1 MQNTSHMTSVPSLS
15 PAPPFT
21 AADPLLHPYFA
32 GDNDAAEERLEL
44 LVRDEALPI
53 VRGVVGVRL
62 GRDGRDRD
70 DICNEIVLQVVRRLR
85 SARELGDGDPIAS
98 FRGYV
103 ATAAY
108 RGCDAWLREKYPERH
123 RLRNRVQ
130 YLVSHHPDFFLRAGE
145 KRRWLC
151 GLARDAS
158 GADGTPRLRELELRG
173 IDWITEG
180 ALKGE
185 RLAATCRSLLDS
197 IHGAVDLEVLVTIL
211 ARGLD
216 APHAT
221 TEGRDVADER
231 AHVSMTLEQQSNLR
245 RLWQELRLLPRPQRV
260 AVLLNLRGADGEELL
275 SLLPLLGIATMAE
288 IACTL
293 EVTLEMLAGIWN
305 ELPWNDHRTAGLLGL
320 TRQQVINLRK
330 SGRERLLRRARR

>member
-1 MQNTSHMTSVPSLS
+1 MTSVPSLS
-15 PAPPFT
+15 PTPFAT
-21 AADPLLHPYFA
+21 ADPLLHPYFA
-32 GDNDAAEERLEL
+32 GDEHAAEERLET

-62 GRDGRDRD
+62 GRDGRDLD
-70 DICNEIVLQVVRRLR
+70 DICNDIVLQVVRRLR
-85 SARELGDGDPIAS
+85 IARESGDREPIAS

-130 YLVSHHPDFFLRAGE
+130 YLVSHHQGFFLRAGE

-151 GLARDAS
+151 GLARDIYAPDRT
-158 GADGTPRLRELELRG
+158 ARVREIELRG

-180 ALKGE
+180 SLKGE
-185 RLAATCRSLLDS
+185 KLAATCTALLDS
-197 IHGAVDLEVLVTIL
+197 IHGAVDLEVLVSVL

-216 APHAT
+216 APQAT
-221 TEGRDVADER
+221 TSGHDVADDR
-231 AHVSMTLEQQSNLR
+231 AHVGMTLEQQSHLR
-245 RLWQELRLLPRPQRV
+245 LLWNELRLLPRSQRV
-260 AVLLNLRGADGEELL
+260 ALLLNLRGADGEELM
-275 SLLPLLGIATMAE
+275 SLLPLVSIASIADIANVLEITPQALAE
-288 IACTL
+288 
-293 EVTLEMLAGIWN
+293 IWN
-305 ELPWNDHRTAGLLGL
+305 ELPWNDHRIAELLGV

-330 SGRERLLRRARR
+330 SGRERLTRRMRR

>member
-1 MQNTSHMTSVPSLS
+1 MTSVPSLS
-15 PAPPFT
+15 PTPFA

-32 GDNDAAEERLEL
+32 GDETAAEERLET

-62 GRDGRDRD
+62 GRDGRDLD
-70 DICNEIVLQVVRRLR
+70 DICNDIVLQVVRRLR
-85 SARELGDGDPIAS
+85 AAREVGGHAPIAS

-108 RGCDAWLREKYPERH
+108 RGCDAWLREKYPERY

-130 YLVSHHPDFFLRAGE
+130 YLVSHHPGFFLRAGE

-151 GLARDAS
+151 GLAKDIYSPDRTA
-158 GADGTPRLRELELRG
+158 RMREVELRG

-180 ALKGE
+180 SLKGE
-185 RLAATCRSLLDS
+185 KLAATCQSLLES
-197 IHGAVDLEVLVTIL
+197 MHGAVDLEVLVSVL

-216 APHAT
+216 APRSALAEH
-221 TEGRDVADER
+221 DVADER
-231 AHVSMTLEQQSNLR
+231 AHVGMTLEQQSHLR
-245 RLWQELRLLPRPQRV
+245 LLWNELRLLPRGQRV
-260 AVLLNLRGADGEELL
+260 ALLLNLRGADGEELM
-275 SLLPLLGIATMAE
+275 SLLPLVGIASIADIAE
-288 IACTL
+288 VL
-293 EVTLEMLAGIWN
+293 EISPQALAEIWN
-305 ELPWNDHRTAGLLGL
+305 ELPWSDHRIAELLGM

-330 SGRERLLRRARR
+330 SGRERLLRRMRR

>member
-1 MQNTSHMTSVPSLS
+1 MTSVPSFS
-15 PAPPFT
+15 PAPFA

-32 GDNDAAEERLEL
+32 GDENAAEERLEM

-53 VRGVVGVRL
+53 VRGVVGIRL
-62 GRDGRDRD
+62 GRDGRDLD
-70 DICNEIVLQVVRRLR
+70 DICNEIVMQVVRRLR
-85 SARELGDGDPIAS
+85 SARDRGEGEPIAS

-108 RGCDAWLREKYPERH
+108 RGCDAWLRDKYPERH

-158 GADGTPRLRELELRG
+158 AADRTPRLRELELRG
-173 IDWITEG
+173 LDWMTEA

-185 RLAATCRSLLDS
+185 RLAATCRSLFDS
-197 IHGAVDLEVLVTIL
+197 VHGAVDLEVLVTIL

-216 APHAT
+216 APQAT
-221 TEGRDVADER
+221 TAEHDVADER

-245 RLWQELRLLPRPQRV
+245 RLWQELRLLPRAQRV
-260 AVLLNLRGADGEELL
+260 AVLLNLRGTDGEELL
-275 SLLPLLGIATMAE
+275 SLLPLIGIATIAE
-288 IACTL
+288 IAR
-293 EVTLEMLAGIWN
+293 TLEMAPQALAEIWN
-305 ELPWNDHRTAGLLGL
+305 ELPWSDHHIATLLGI

-330 SGRERLLRRARR
+330 SGRERLIRRTRR

>member
-1 MQNTSHMTSVPSLS
+1 MTSMPTLS
-15 PAPPFT
+15 RAPFT

-32 GDNDAAEERLEL
+32 GDDLAAEERLEL

-53 VRGVVGVRL
+53 VRGVVGMRL
-62 GRDGRDRD
+62 GRDGRDLE

-85 SARELGDGDPIAS
+85 TARELGEGDPIAS

-151 GLARDAS
+151 GVARDAY
-158 GADGTPRLRELELRG
+158 APDRTARLRELDLRG

-180 ALKGE
+180 SLKGE
-185 RLAATCRSLLDS
+185 KLAATCKGLLQP
-197 IHGAVDLEVLVTIL
+197 IHGAVDLEVLVSIL

-216 APHAT
+216 SSPAT
-221 TEGRDVADER
+221 TAERDVADER
-231 AHVSMTLEQQSNLR
+231 EHISMTLEQQSHLR
-245 RLWQELRLLPRPQRV
+245 HLWQELCLLPRGQRV
-260 AVLLNLRGADGEELL
+260 AVLLNLRGADGEEML
-275 SLLPLLGIATMAE
+275 SFLPLIGIAAIAEIAQVLEMPAQKLAEMWNDLPWSDQRIADLLGI
-288 IACTL
+288 
-293 EVTLEMLAGIWN
+293 
-305 ELPWNDHRTAGLLGL
+305 

-330 SGRERLLRRARR
+330 SGRERLLRRMRR

>member
-1 MQNTSHMTSVPSLS
+1 MTSVPSFS
-15 PAPPFT
+15 PAPLA

-32 GDNDAAEERLEL
+32 GDENAAEERLEM

-62 GRDGRDRD
+62 GRDGRDLD

-85 SARELGDGDPIAS
+85 SARDRGEGEPIAS

-108 RGCDAWLREKYPERH
+108 RGCDAWLRDKYPERH

-158 GADGTPRLRELELRG
+158 AADRTPRLRELELRG
-173 IDWITEG
+173 IDWMTEA

-185 RLAATCRSLLDS
+185 RLAATCRSLLDAV
-197 IHGAVDLEVLVTIL
+197 HGAVDLEVLVTIL

-216 APHAT
+216 APQAT
-221 TEGRDVADER
+221 TAEHDVADER

-245 RLWQELRLLPRPQRV
+245 RLWQELRLLPRAQRV
-260 AVLLNLRGADGEELL
+260 AVLLSLRGADGEELL
-275 SLLPLLGIATMAE
+275 SLLPLIGIATIAE
-288 IACTL
+288 IAR
-293 EVTLEMLAGIWN
+293 TLEMAPQALAEIWN
-305 ELPWNDHRTAGLLGL
+305 ELPWSDHRTAALLGI

-330 SGRERLLRRARR
+330 SGRERLIRRARR